1 MIRVIQGLTL
11 PMAEHQRESMELRAI
26 HFELSSVLTRS
37 VALYQE
43 MKFIPDC
50 KMAAS
55 YVSKLKRQLK
65 QNFQTTPRTRITQL
79 LLLRKACN
87 HPQLCN
93 LDYPDLPLWSQ
104 QIFFHQSI
112 KIKLRCELNLF
123 RLWTKPCKR
132 FVLTRVL
139 TDAFQQ

>member
-1 MIRVIQGLTL
+1 MKRVIQGLAL

-65 QNFQTTPRTRITQL
+65 QNFQTTPRTRIIQL
-79 LLLRKACN
+79 LLLRKAIIHNCATSIIRTCLSG
-87 HPQLCN
+87 H
-93 LDYPDLPLWSQ
+93 SKS
-104 QIFFHQSI
+104 FFHQSI

-139 TDAFQQ
+139 TDAFQ

>member
-1 MIRVIQGLTL
+1 MKRVIQRLTL
-11 PMAEHQRESMELRAI
+11 PMAEHQRENMELRAI

-43 MKFIPDC
+43 MKCIPDC

-65 QNFQTTPRTRITQL
+65 QNKLPNNTTNKDHSTLTFEES
-79 LLLRKACN
+79 N

-93 LDYPDLPLWSQ
+93 LDYPDLLLWSQ
-104 QIFFHQSI
+104 QIFFPS
-112 KIKLRCELNLF
+112 KYAMKLRCELF
-123 RLWTKPCKR
+123 RFLTKICKR
-132 FVLTRVL
+132 YALKRGLTN
-139 TDAFQQ
+139 AFH